1 MFTSSNAP
9 ARTELGFRDSG
20 GVQILHPPSVQFNLF
35 QGEVLPYN
43 PGTRDWVESSQSE
56 TPEAPTQ
63 SERAYSKREKAER
76 EGQRGTVDSTW
87 FVSVSGKKLAR
98 ETFSGLGTN

>member
-1 MFTSSNAP
+1 MHTM
-9 ARTELGFRDSG
+9 E
-20 GVQILHPPSVQFNLF
+20 
-35 QGEVLPYN
+35 EVLPYN
-43 PGTRDWVESSQSE
+43 PGTRDWVESTQSE

-98 ETFSGLGTN
+98 ETFSGLGTLTSVILTPMYYITNLM